1 MFARRDRHLRI
12 PLPEELTEA
21 VLIHAGCQRKPP
33 SVGLRKL
40 GGRAVLSRISYRFLN
55 PPHKVGGLR
64 APSRLARSVCHAGV
78 VGREIAVSFLASA
91 RGLKRA

>member
-1 MFARRDRHLRI
+1 MLAAN
-12 PLPEELTEA
+12 E
-21 VLIHAGCQRKPP
+21 KP

-40 GGRAVLSRISYRFLN
+40 GGSGAFARVSYRFLN